1 MASAEAAVESR
12 GASKLSVGSWVI
24 YDLANTIFSLNIISA
39 YFPLWVKSMGGSDQL
54 YGNANSISMLL
65 MLLSAPVLGAL
76 SDQAQRRLPFLAVST
91 LLCIA
96 FTLTLG
102 MGGLFL
108 SLVLFAAANY
118 FYQAGLIF
126 YDSLLPAVSTEETRG
141 RVGGLGVGVGYLGS
155 VIGIGTGLLLLSS
168 TPSSSEYVQVFRAT
182 GLLFLV
188 FSVPA
193 FFLIREP
200 RRRTGGFGLGAVV
213 RAFREIRLTVKRARS
228 YPGLGRFLVGRVFYA
243 DAANT
248 LIAFMTI
255 YVTTELGFTE
265 AGAQKLLLA
274 GILTAVVGGVAWGRV
289 VDRIGPKRALDM
301 VLALWMVVLALAVA
315 IPVFNLP
322 GAAFWL
328 VAALAGVTLGGTWS
342 ADRPYMLR
350 LSPPRYLG
358 QFYGLYSM
366 VGRFAS
372 VIGPFMW
379 GVIVDSLG
387 WGRPAAVASLLV
399 MVAISY
405 VILRGVSDAPR
416 QWTAEDRLSV

>member
-1 MASAEAAVESR
+1 MASAELAAEPHDV
-12 GASKLSVGSWVI
+12 SKLSVGSWVV

-54 YGNANSISMLL
+54 YGNANSLSMLL

-76 SDQAQRRLPFLAVST
+76 SDQAPRRLPFLSVST

-102 MGGLFL
+102 TGGLFL
-108 SLVLFAAANY
+108 SLVLFVAANY

-126 YDSLLPAVSTEETRG
+126 YDALLPVVSTEETRG

-155 VIGIGTGLLLLSS
+155 VIGIGTGLLLLGAAPTSA
-168 TPSSSEYVQVFRAT
+168 EYVQVFRAT
-182 GLLFLV
+182 GVLFLV
-188 FSVPA
+188 FSLPA
-193 FFLIREP
+193 FFFIREP
-200 RRRTGGFGLGAVV
+200 RRRTEGAGVRAV
-213 RAFREIRLTVKRARS
+213 ARAFREIRQTVKRART
-228 YPGLGRFLVGRVFYA
+228 YPGLGRFLVGRIFYA

-255 YVTTELGFTE
+255 YVTTELGFTA
-265 AGAQKLLLA
+265 AGAQRLLLA
-274 GILTAVVGGVAWGRV
+274 GILTAVVGGVVWGRV
-289 VDRIGPKRALDM
+289 VDRIGPKRTLNL
-301 VLALWMVVLALAVA
+301 VLLLWMVVLALAVA
-315 IPVFNLP
+315 IPVLDLP
-322 GAAFWL
+322 GVMFWV
-328 VAALAGVTLGGTWS
+328 VACLAGITLGGTWS

-379 GVIVDSLG
+379 GVIVDSLH

-416 QWTAEDRLSV
+416 TWSLDDRLPV